1 MSIKR
6 EFDKAKGDVKKAEK
20 KIEPELNAI
29 QKAWTWVRA
38 SKFNSAIAAFGVI
51 IVIALVGNCAK
62 AIGAERVV
70 YPDGQDGRPW
80 IQSAIVG
87 PNASGTPDPDWV
99 AGTLDDDHL
108 YGGGGNDWIYGDAGD
123 DNLSGGVDNDYLAGG
138 AGNDKLDGEAGN
150 DRLLGGPG
158 DDTFRFLEV
167 DGAQEDVILDFTKG
181 DDFVSLLFENVRSF
195 ADIKDGLSD
204 NEDGDAVLS
213 IGDARITF
221 KGVPASA
228 ITKVDFLYEAQ

>member
-1 MSIKR
+1 MSIKK
-6 EFDKAKGDVKKAEK
+6 EFDKAKADIKKAED

-51 IVIALVGNCAK
+51 IVIALVGNCAQ
-62 AIGAERVV
+62 AIGAEVV
-70 YPDGQDGRPW
+70 YPDGNDGRPW
-80 IQSAIVG
+80 ITSAIVG

-138 AGNDKLDGEAGN
+138 EGNDKLDGEAGN
-150 DRLLGGPG
+150 DTLLGGPG

-195 ADIKDGLSD
+195 ADIKDGLS
-204 NEDGDAVLS
+204 EDENGSAILTVGDTT
-213 IGDARITF
+213 ITF
-221 KGVPASA
+221 RGIPASG

>member
-1 MSIKR
+1 MKR
-6 EFDKAKGDVKKAEK
+6 KPKKLKAEVKKAEK

-29 QKAWTWVRA
+29 QKAWKWARA
-38 SKFNSAIAAFGVI
+38 SKFNSAIAAFAVI
-51 IVIALVGNCAK
+51 LIIGLVGNCAK
-62 AIGAERVV
+62 AIGAEVV

-99 AGTLDDDHL
+99 AGTLEDDNL
-108 YGGGGNDWIYGDAGD
+108 YGRQGNDWLYGDDGN

-138 AGNDKLDGEAGN
+138 EGNDKLDGEAGN
-150 DRLLGGPG
+150 DTLLGGPG

-195 ADIKDGLSD
+195 ADIEGGLS
-204 NEDGDAVLS
+204 EDENGDAVLS
-213 IGDARITF
+213 IGDATITF

-228 ITKVDFLYEAQ
+228 ITKVSFLYEAQ